1 MAVGNKQSCQIWHIS
16 NLPAEVE
23 ANGWVEVGVCGGEG
37 EGGDGESLSHLGG
50 PTRHARPARGPEIL

>member
-1 MAVGNKQSCQIWHIS
+1 MRAAGMAVGNKQSCQIWHIS

-37 EGGDGESLSHLGG
+37 EGGGTGRAF
-50 PTRHARPARGPEIL
+50 PI